1 LSELRDGDDVTI
13 NDIIEVIKETV
24 TLEML
29 DDQELEQLLKQL
41 IIDSPDFS

>member
-1 LSELRDGDDVTI
+1 MSELRDGDDVTI